1 MHNDNLLLGHYDSD
15 TNLPAHDVSVL
26 DGDVKILA
34 EIDSL
39 PSAEK
44 QKQLKTLAKIRNQI
58 ETENKQL
65 EKRVKLI
72 KKEEQIVLDKILAGM
87 LHEHK
92 LSQVRTED
100 EKFKATFQSLRERDR
115 QQTEEKRRQ
124 IFELKQKAQQLKKQ
138 QSERILRLKRENYIQ
153 GNEEKKEA
161 LVKKQFFQVNRSN
174 FYTMK
179 VQPKLKFKQAIE
191 ENFKQNQE
199 RRANEQL
206 EQQTRQEAERLRM
219 VKIQNK
225 TLLKEQLKA
234 YDSLIKERNFHRQFF
249 NTAFVQKKH

>member
-1 MHNDNLLLGHYDSD
+1 MHNENLLLGHYDSD

-34 EIDSL
+34 EIDNL
-39 PSAEK
+39 PSAQK
-44 QKQLKTLAKIRNQI
+44 QKNLKILAKMRNQI

-92 LSQVRTED
+92 LSQVRSED
-100 EKFKATFQSLRERDR
+100 EKFKSTFQSIKERQR

-124 IFELKQKAQQLKKQ
+124 ILDLKQKAQQIKKQ
-138 QSERILRLKRENYIQ
+138 QSERLLMLKREGYVQATDERKGAQIIKQ
-153 GNEEKKEA
+153 A
-161 LVKKQFFQVNRSN
+161 LQSNRIN
-174 FYTMK
+174 FYSMK
-179 VQPKLKFKQAIE
+179 VQPKLKFKKAIKE
-191 ENFKQNQE
+191 DFKCQQE
-199 RRANEQL
+199 KRAQEL
-206 EQQTRQEAERLRM
+206 IEQQAKLEAERLWQA
-219 VKIQNK
+219 KLQNK
-225 TLLKEQLKA
+225 TLLKEQLSA

-249 NTAFVQKKH
+249 NTVFVQKK